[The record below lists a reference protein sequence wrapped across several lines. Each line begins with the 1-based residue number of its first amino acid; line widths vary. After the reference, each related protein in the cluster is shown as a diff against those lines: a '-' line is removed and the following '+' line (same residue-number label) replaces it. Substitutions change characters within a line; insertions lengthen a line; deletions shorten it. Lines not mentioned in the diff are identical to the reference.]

1 MSLVIAYVVFVL
13 VGPVVFVGLIR
24 PAPTRARF
32 AIGAVSALGLMGAA
46 FAMRVW
52 GQGAPVAAMGW
63 LACLWLGWIVTIA
76 VAVQAWALAR
86 GMGRQRKW
94 SAAIGA
100 AATVLPWFGLSLA
113 MTAAG

>member
-1 MSLVIAYVVFVL
+1 MSLAIAYVVFVL

-32 AIGAVSALGLMGAA
+32 AMGAVSALGLMGAA

-86 GMGRQRKW
+86 GMAGSGNGARR
-94 SAAIGA
+94 SARPRRCCRGSGCR
-100 AATVLPWFGLSLA
+100 WR
-113 MTAAG
+113 